1 MTATIFSDVQREMH
15 GSLSK
20 TLRNSNNLLKQYSV
34 PRCRIKIHF
43 DLTLPYHIKEVK
55 GHLMGWLRKKK
66 VLPVQLLPLHL
77 TFLGITELKYEIN
90 SKRVM

>member
-20 TLRNSNNLLKQYSV
+20 TLRNSSNWLKQYSV
-34 PRCRIKIHF
+34 PRCRIRIHF

-55 GHLMGWLRKKK
+55 GHLY
-66 VLPVQLLPLHL
+66 VLA
-77 TFLGITELKYEIN
+77 
-90 SKRVM
+90 

>member
-20 TLRNSNNLLKQYSV
+20 TLRNSNNWLKQYSV
-34 PRCRIKIHF
+34 PRCRIRIHF

-55 GHLMGWLRKKK
+55 RHLYGLA
-66 VLPVQLLPLHL
+66 
-77 TFLGITELKYEIN
+77 
-90 SKRVM
+90 